1 MKAVKRMLLG
11 IFFVLLG
18 IFCTLFSVSF
28 SGFEL
33 LELVALFSPLL
44 GLGLVLFGFFPR
56 IDLYFGIYLFGYLPF
71 SFLSC
76 FFFLF
81 SLLLWNFIHWVY
93 RPIPGYVRIEMYS
106 L

>member
-1 MKAVKRMLLG
+1 MLLG

-18 IFCTLFSVSF
+18 ILHTLF

-33 LELVALFSPLL
+33 PELVALFSPLL
-44 GLGLVLFGFFPR
+44 GLGLALFGFFPK
-56 IDLYFGIYLFGYLPF
+56 IDLYCGGYLFGYLPF

-76 FFFLF
+76 YFFLF